1 MAMDRF
7 DREAEMEGNAIARK
21 NMMTPHTP
29 MGWKLQGSM
38 GFSTIKNAAEKR
50 SKMPKDGNGAIIG
63 RI

>member
-1 MAMDRF
+1 
-7 DREAEMEGNAIARK
+7 
-21 NMMTPHTP
+21 MMTPHTP